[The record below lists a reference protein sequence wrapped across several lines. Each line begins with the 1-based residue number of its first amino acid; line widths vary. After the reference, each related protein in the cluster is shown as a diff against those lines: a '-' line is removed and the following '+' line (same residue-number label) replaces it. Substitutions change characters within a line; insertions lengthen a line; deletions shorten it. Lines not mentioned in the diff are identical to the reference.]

1 MTLEEFE
8 QYQEQSFDSFC
19 KSLIQ
24 NESIDIFRMLKNR
37 SAEEVAMSTVSYD
50 DLAKLRTEDTYQT
63 YERIFDVRG
72 KKVKVNDWA
81 LGQAL
86 QRLNPQRRDVILLYY
101 FLEHTEPEIGELLDL
116 STGMINYRRTKAL
129 QRLKELLEELE

>member
-1 MTLEEFE
+1 MTLEEFK

-19 KSLIQ
+19 KTLIR
-24 NESIDIFRMLKNR
+24 NESINAFQELKTR
-37 SAEEVAMSTVSYD
+37 SAEEVAMSMVPYG
-50 DLAKLRTEDTYQT
+50 DLAKLRTEDTYKT

-101 FLEHTEPEIGELLDL
+101 FLEHTDPEISELLDL
-116 STGMINYRRTKAL
+116 STGTINYRRTKAL